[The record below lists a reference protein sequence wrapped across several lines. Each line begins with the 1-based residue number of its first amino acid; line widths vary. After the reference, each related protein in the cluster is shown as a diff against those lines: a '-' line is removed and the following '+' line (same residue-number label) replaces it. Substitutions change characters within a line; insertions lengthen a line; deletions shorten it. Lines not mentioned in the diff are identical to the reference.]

1 MTVFNG
7 KSVYGAIVS
16 GCVCVLKKPA
26 LRAEKRT
33 IEDTAEEIRR
43 FGKAKETAGSQ
54 LQELYD
60 MYIDQIGEP
69 NAQIFNIHMMMLDDE
84 DYCDSIT
91 GMITDGHVNAE
102 YAVEQTSEVFAKMLE
117 SMDNE
122 YMRARSADI
131 RDVCQRLISN
141 LSGIPRD
148 FGDIPENAVVCADD
162 ITPTEAALLE
172 QRNIAAFV
180 TAFGSPISHTAIL
193 AHSMDIPAVIGTGS
207 DLLARAKD
215 GDEAIVDGFA
225 GQVILSPDPDAKSRL
240 DAKRRARTSTAADQE
255 TRTLDGKRV
264 TLLACDTTQIPEYAD
279 GVAVLDCREIENEE
293 QQYEFYRSIAEIAD
307 YSKAVIRLA
316 AISPYDPRRHEK
328 YQMQIRAALRAS
340 SHGSPSILFPMITT
354 VTEARKILGACDE
367 IRNELTAE
375 GLDCSEDSRLGF
387 MIETPAAAII
397 SDLLA
402 PMADTLMIDSDRLAR
417 LTLARS
423 EGSVFSEE
431 FAEGQRAAVLRLIE
445 YCARN
450 AVKNGARIGICGSLA
465 ADTSLTEEFLRM
477 GIDKI
482 CAPSYLLEDIRS
494 AVMNT
499 DLSAGC

>member
-16 GCVCVLKKPA
+16 GCVCVLKKPP
-26 LRAEKRT
+26 LHAEKRT

-43 FGKAKETAGSQ
+43 FNEAKETAVSQ

-69 NAQIFNIHMMMLDDE
+69 NAQIFNIHMMLDDE

-141 LSGIPRD
+141 LSGVPRD

-207 DLLARAKD
+207 DLLTRAKD
-215 GDEAIVDGFA
+215 GDEVIVDGFA
-225 GQVILSPDPDAKSRL
+225 GQVILSPDPDARSRL
-240 DAKRRARTSTAADQE
+240 DAKRRARTSTAAGQE

-264 TLLACDTTQIPEYAD
+264 TLLACDTTQIPEDAD
-279 GVAVLDCREIENEE
+279 GVAVLDCREIENED
-293 QQYEFYRSIAEIAD
+293 QQYEFYRGIAEIAD

-328 YQMQIRAALRAS
+328 YQVQIRAALRAS

-354 VTEARKILGACDE
+354 VT
-367 IRNELTAE
+367 
-375 GLDCSEDSRLGF
+375 
-387 MIETPAAAII
+387 
-397 SDLLA
+397 
-402 PMADTLMIDSDRLAR
+402 
-417 LTLARS
+417 
-423 EGSVFSEE
+423 
-431 FAEGQRAAVLRLIE
+431 
-445 YCARN
+445 
-450 AVKNGARIGICGSLA
+450 
-465 ADTSLTEEFLRM
+465 
-477 GIDKI
+477 
-482 CAPSYLLEDIRS
+482 
-494 AVMNT
+494 
-499 DLSAGC
+499 

>member
-1 MTVFNG
+1 
-7 KSVYGAIVS
+7 
-16 GCVCVLKKPA
+16 
-26 LRAEKRT
+26 
-33 IEDTAEEIRR
+33 
-43 FGKAKETAGSQ
+43 
-54 LQELYD
+54 

-141 LSGIPRD
+141 LSGVPRD

-215 GDEAIVDGFA
+215 GDEVIVDGFA
-225 GQVILSPDPDAKSRL
+225 GQVILSPDPDARSRL

-264 TLLACDTTQIPEYAD
+264 TMLACDTTQIPEYAD
-279 GVAVLDCREIENEE
+279 GIAVLDCHEIENED

-316 AISPYDPRRHEK
+316 DKP
-328 YQMQIRAALRAS
+328 LRSAPPQEIP
-340 SHGSPSILFPMITT
+340 GADTGGA
-354 VTEARKILGACDE
+354 ARKLPRKPEHSVPDDNHRHG
-367 IRNELTAE
+367 
-375 GLDCSEDSRLGF
+375 GPEDSRRMRRDPQRADGRRSGLLRGF
-387 MIETPAAAII
+387 PSGIHDRNTCGGDNKRSSRADGGYSDDRQRPPGKADSGTQRGQRVLRGIRRGTARCSPAA
-397 SDLLA
+397 
-402 PMADTLMIDSDRLAR
+402 DRILCAQC
-417 LTLARS
+417 
-423 EGSVFSEE
+423 GEE
-431 FAEGQRAAVLRLIE
+431 RRQDRYLRLPGGRHLTDRGIPPHGYRQDMRALLPAGGHTGGCDE
-445 YCARN
+445 Y
-450 AVKNGARIGICGSLA
+450 GSLRRLMELPGVHIMHA
-465 ADTSLTEEFLRM
+465 RFVMFAQIQSETAERNCSTNANSLQ
-477 GIDKI
+477 
-482 CAPSYLLEDIRS
+482 P
-494 AVMNT
+494 
-499 DLSAGC
+499 

>member
-16 GCVCVLKKPA
+16 GCVCVLKKPP
-26 LRAEKRT
+26 LHAEKRT

-43 FGKAKETAGSQ
+43 FNEAKETAVSQ

-141 LSGIPRD
+141 LSGVPRD

-207 DLLARAKD
+207 DLLTRAKD
-215 GDEAIVDGFA
+215 GDEVIVDGFA
-225 GQVILSPDPDAKSRL
+225 GQVILSPDPGREIQAGRQAPRADFYRRRSGNTHPRWEARHPARL
-240 DAKRRARTSTAADQE
+240 RYDPDTGIRGRRRRAGTAARSRTRTSNTNSTAALPRL
-255 TRTLDGKRV
+255 RT
-264 TLLACDTTQIPEYAD
+264 T
-279 GVAVLDCREIENEE
+279 
-293 QQYEFYRSIAEIAD
+293 
-307 YSKAVIRLA
+307 
-316 AISPYDPRRHEK
+316 
-328 YQMQIRAALRAS
+328 
-340 SHGSPSILFPMITT
+340 
-354 VTEARKILGACDE
+354 
-367 IRNELTAE
+367 
-375 GLDCSEDSRLGF
+375 
-387 MIETPAAAII
+387 
-397 SDLLA
+397 
-402 PMADTLMIDSDRLAR
+402 AR
-417 LTLARS
+417 L
-423 EGSVFSEE
+423 
-431 FAEGQRAAVLRLIE
+431 
-445 YCARN
+445 
-450 AVKNGARIGICGSLA
+450 
-465 ADTSLTEEFLRM
+465 
-477 GIDKI
+477 
-482 CAPSYLLEDIRS
+482 
-494 AVMNT
+494 
-499 DLSAGC
+499 